1 MGTLRESYRRL
12 SRLWRRAAQE
22 SELDEE
28 IRFHIDKQT
37 EKNLAAGMSPEEAR
51 LDALRRFGGV
61 ERAKELARDEVRAA
75 WLEDMGRD
83 VRYAVRMLRNAPGFA
98 AVSILTLGIG
108 LGAATAVFSVVN
120 SVLLRPLPYPDA
132 ERIVRV
138 QQVDAEGRAFRN
150 MSGPNF
156 EDLREQS
163 RSFEALA
170 IYAGGTAVSVLADG
184 RPHQANVVFVS
195 ERFLDVLGVRPV
207 VGRGFVEEEVRPGGV
222 PAAIVS
228 HAYWQR
234 WFGGDPNLSG
244 KALRAGQYPYPVVG
258 VLPPE
263 FDYPAGAEV
272 VVPFPH
278 DPRMEHRTAHNYR
291 AIGRLA
297 AGVDLDRARGELSTI
312 ARAVKARYGSETMM
326 SDAAVARLQ
335 DVVTGGVRG
344 TLLILFGAAA
354 LLLMIACANVSNL
367 LLARAA
373 GRERELAV
381 RLALGAGRGR
391 IVRQIIAESL
401 VLCAAGGVLGVLIA
415 YGGVAA
421 LLAFEPGNLPRAG
434 EVDVSWAA
442 LSFALGAVL
451 VCTLVLAVVT
461 SLRAAGRE
469 IRSALTDAQ
478 RTLAGGRRGQRVR
491 NGLVVVQ
498 IATTLVLLAGAALL
512 ARSFA
517 RVLAVDPGYRTEQ
530 ALILDLALPVMTDS
544 EEGRRQA
551 AFREELMARL
561 RSLPGV
567 VEAGGINA
575 LPLGNAG
582 GFYPDGLFIEM
593 TRPDEIQSLEEFER
607 LGRADRERVGDA
619 GFRVVSAG
627 YFRAMGIPLVRGRLF
642 EEGDVYDAPHVAVI
656 SESLAR
662 TQWPDEDPIGRY
674 IQFGNMDGDLR
685 AFRIVGIVGDV
696 REVSL
701 ESRPEPLFYAD
712 HRQRPLHASHI
723 SIVLY
728 GTEDASVAS
737 AAERVIR
744 DLDPEVPVRVRRLSE
759 VVDASL
765 AGRRFSLLLLG
776 LFSAAALLLATMG
789 IYGVVSYLVAQRTRE
804 IGIRM
809 ALGACGG
816 DVLRLVIGRGAALA
830 VVGALIGLAAALA
843 LTRLLSGM
851 LYGISATDPV
861 TFIAVVMVV
870 AAAALL
876 ASYLPARQA
885 ARLAPA
891 VTLRME

>member
-1 MGTLRESYRRL
+1 MGALREAYRRL
-12 SRLWRRAAQE
+12 SWLWRRAEQE
-22 SELDEE
+22 SGLDEE
-28 IRFHIDKQT
+28 IRFHIEKQT

-61 ERAKELARDEVRAA
+61 ERVKELTRDEVRVA
-75 WLEDMGRD
+75 WMEDLARD
-83 VRYAVRMLRNAPGFA
+83 LRYAVRMLRNAPGFA
-98 AVSILTLGIG
+98 AVSIATLGVG

-120 SVLLRPLPYPDA
+120 AVLLRPLPYPEA

-138 QQVDAEGRAFRN
+138 QQVDAEGRPNAN
-150 MSGPNF
+150 ISGPNF
-156 EDLREQS
+156 QDLRDQS
-163 RSFEALA
+163 RSFDALA
-170 IYAGGTAVSVLADG
+170 IYAGGTPVSVLADG
-184 RPHQANVVFVS
+184 RPHRANVLFVS
-195 ERFLDVLGVRPV
+195 ERFLDVLGVRPI
-207 VGRGFVEEEVRPGGV
+207 VGRGFLEEEARPGGA

-234 WFGGDPNLSG
+234 WFGGDPDLSG
-244 KALRAGQYPYPVVG
+244 KSLRAGPYSYPIVG

-263 FDYPAGAEV
+263 FDYPVGTEV
-272 VVPFPH
+272 LVPFQH
-278 DPRMEHRTAHNYR
+278 DPGTEKRTAHNYR
-291 AIGRLA
+291 AVGRLA
-297 AGVDLDRARGELSTI
+297 AGVRLERARGELSGI
-312 ARAVKARYGSETMM
+312 ARALKERYGSETMM
-326 SDAAVARLQ
+326 SDATAIRLQ
-335 DVVTGGVRG
+335 DVVTGGVRQ

-354 LLLMIACANVSNL
+354 LLLLIACANVSNL

-391 IVRQIIAESL
+391 IVRQIAAESL
-401 VLCAAGGVLGVLIA
+401 VLCAAGGALGVLIA

-421 LLAFEPGNLPRAG
+421 LLAFEPGNLPRAR

-442 LSFALGAVL
+442 LSFALVAVL
-451 VCTLVLAVVT
+451 VCALALAVVT

-469 IRSALTDAQ
+469 IHGALTDAQ
-478 RTLAGGRRGQRVR
+478 RTLAGGRRSQRVR
-491 NGLVVVQ
+491 NGLVVAQ

-530 ALILDLALPVMTDS
+530 ALLLDIALPAMGDW
-544 EEGRRQA
+544 EEGRLQA
-551 AFREELMARL
+551 AFREELMTRL

-567 VEAGGINA
+567 VEVGSISA
-575 LPLGNAG
+575 LPLGNV

-593 TRPDEIQSLEEFER
+593 TRPDEIQSFEDFQR
-607 LGRADRERVGDA
+607 LDPTDSERVGDA

-656 SESLAR
+656 SETLAR
-662 TQWPDEDPIGRY
+662 TRWPGEDPIGRY

-685 AFRIVGIVGDV
+685 AFRIVGVVGDV

-712 HRQRPLHASHI
+712 HRQRPRHASHS
-723 SIVLY
+723 SIVVY
-728 GTEDASVAS
+728 GTEDAAIAS
-737 AAERVIR
+737 AAERIVR

-776 LFSAAALLLATMG
+776 LFSAAALVLATMG

-809 ALGACGG
+809 ALGADGG
-816 DVLRLVIGRGAALA
+816 AVQRLVIGRGAAL
-830 VVGALIGLAAALA
+830 VVAGALIGLAAALG
-843 LTRLLSGM
+843 LTRLLAGM
-851 LYGISATDPV
+851 LYGVSATDPV
-861 TFIAVVMVV
+861 TFIVVVLVV

-885 ARLAPA
+885 ARLPPA
-891 VTLRME
+891 VTLRLG